1 MKLKIPSLQVTTNT
15 TRSSN
20 DVDELSG
27 KLFADES
34 LKNGECKVYKC
45 SSHIL
50 KPFQNNEGT
59 FLKKKKKK
67 LFVNYRLNYKFH

>member
-1 MKLKIPSLQVTTNT
+1 MKLKVPSLQITTNT

-34 LKNGECKVYKC
+34 LKNGKC
-45 SSHIL
+45 NIRVL
-50 KPFQNNEGT
+50 PT
-59 FLKKKKKK
+59 FLK
-67 LFVNYRLNYKFH
+67 